1 MYSATYFFNK
11 MFSYLAITFPDC
23 MDYVVYLYF
32 LDVFAPHSRDEEE
45 ESLIDESQREGMRFS
60 EQFRT
65 TYGTECTQFME
76 SSLNDAVFL
85 IFDASHVVCCFQVVK
100 ITHNYIFVI
109 FPS

>member
-60 EQFRT
+60 EQFRAK
-65 TYGTECTQFME
+65 YGTECTQFME